1 MNGSYAMGWEEWLVR
16 LARDFSTSEVMALSL
31 RLLSLLLRVWTQ
43 TMVDIARSFRIST
56 TRR

>member
-1 MNGSYAMGWEEWLVR
+1 MGWEEWLVR

-31 RLLSLLLRVWTQ
+31 RLLPLLLRVWTQ
-43 TMVDIARSFRIST
+43 TMADVARSFRIST